1 MANVINCPNCNRA
14 LRVPDDLLGQSVQCP
29 SCQTT
34 FTASLPASSER
45 QPPPS
50 QEDEDE
56 SPPPRRS
63 RDDDDR
69 PRRRRRDE
77 DDDDD
82 RPSRRSRRLAPHR
95 GDMIQ
100 ILGIL
105 AFIPVLGL
113 PFILG
118 PIAWIMGNGDLREMN
133 AGRMDPSGR
142 KATETGRLCGKLAV
156 IIWGSLV
163 GGVLLIYL
171 SCCCCGMAGS
181 VGGHR

>member
-1 MANVINCPNCNRA
+1 MANVINCPNCSRA

-34 FTASLPASSER
+34 FTASLPAAPERPAPSER
-45 QPPPS
+45 
-50 QEDEDE
+50 EDDR
-56 SPPPRRS
+56 PPPRRP
-63 RDDDDR
+63 RDEDDF

-82 RPSRRSRRLAPHR
+82 RPSRRSRRLTPHR
-95 GDMIQ
+95 GDTIQ
-100 ILGIL
+100 LLGIL

-118 PIAWIMGNGDLREMN
+118 PIAWVMGNNDLHEMD

-142 KATETGRLCGKLAV
+142 KATETGRMCGKIALIVYAS
-156 IIWGSLV
+156 IA
-163 GGVLLIYL
+163 GGILLIYL

-181 VGGHR
+181 IGGHH